1 MGVFKRRVVQLLVLI
16 VFFWGLITFAY
27 SQEPK
32 QCPPNGFTSICN
44 VPDCYEAMG
53 RISKWISSTLV
64 ILVAYLVGLRA
75 KSGLNANKALF
86 RIGVYLTFISVVF
99 ASELSK
105 VPEGSC
111 LALKPIAYALAVM
124 GSFLVVWFRGT

>member
-1 MGVFKRRVVQLLVLI
+1 
-16 VFFWGLITFAY
+16 
-27 SQEPK
+27 
-32 QCPPNGFTSICN
+32 
-44 VPDCYEAMG
+44 MG